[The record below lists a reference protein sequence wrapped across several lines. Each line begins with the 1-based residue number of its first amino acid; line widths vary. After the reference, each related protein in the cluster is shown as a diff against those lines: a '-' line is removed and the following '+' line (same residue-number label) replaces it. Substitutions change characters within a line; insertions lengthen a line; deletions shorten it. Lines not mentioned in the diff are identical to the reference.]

1 MKSPT
6 DLVHSL
12 SCCEVWV
19 PHPCRVSALT
29 ARVGSRYSKWSNI
42 PALLILCLAGLHA
55 QGLAAQ
61 TIPVSIQTDSAPDDG
76 NLAPWRTTFNSG
88 KTTLGQVRFV
98 FLHQDVI
105 VGGTVEDLGRSSQ
118 LLEWRIATKTA
129 ASIQAANAGDQKSSS
144 PPRYF
149 VPHAMDGLPLRYS
162 GKKANVIAVQL
173 HHALAPGAT
182 DNAMGESVT
191 DDSTINPCFDLVVQ
205 FDDGTTAMTT
215 QYSPT
220 LANADLAEPV
230 SVINVAAAR
239 MQRELP
245 DLIGMSV
252 YAAGFTELYKPDST
266 IDEIVNQDDAHK
278 LPPADIPLL
287 VPLTIVG
294 ARYVDSAG
302 AVIQVQLP
310 NGDKAL
316 ALTTMPQLFLPPL
329 DGRAQSFQERV
340 IGLFLAQ
347 IPRKLTKKELAA
359 IRNGSIYR
367 GMSETALEYVMGF
380 PDKESKSEDGGRQL
394 TFRKSLLVYVSY
406 SGTVEDWKFLD
417 EK

>member
-6 DLVHSL
+6 GL
-12 SCCEVWV
+12 
-19 PHPCRVSALT
+19 AM
-29 ARVGSRYSKWSNI
+29 
-42 PALLILCLAGLHA
+42 LILCAASLQA
-55 QGLAAQ
+55 QGQSAQ
-61 TIPVSIQTDSAPDDG
+61 ATSVPTQSDSAKDDG

-88 KTTLGQVRFV
+88 KITLGQVRFV

-105 VGGTVEDLGRSSQ
+105 VSGTVEDLGRSSQ
-118 LLEWRIATKTA
+118 LLEWRIAAKTA
-129 ASIQAANAGDQKSSS
+129 ASIQAANSDDQKGPH

-162 GKKANVIAVQL
+162 GKKANVIVVQL

-182 DNAMGESVT
+182 DNALGETIS
-191 DDSTINPCFDLVVQ
+191 DDSTVNPCFDIVVQ
-205 FDDGTTAMTT
+205 FDDGITALTT
-215 QYSPT
+215 QYPAT

-230 SVINVAAAR
+230 AVINAAAER

-252 YAAGFTELYKPDST
+252 YAAGFTQLYKPDST
-266 IDEIVNQDDAHK
+266 ADEIVNQDDASK
-278 LPPADIPLL
+278 VPPADIPLF
-287 VPLTIVG
+287 VPLTVVA
-294 ARYVDSAG
+294 ARYADLAG
-302 AVIQVQLP
+302 VVIEVQFP

-316 ALTTMPQLFLPPL
+316 ALTSMQQLFLPQL
-329 DGRAQSFQERV
+329 DGKEQSFQERV

-347 IPRKLTKKELAA
+347 IPHKLTKRELAA
-359 IRNGSIYR
+359 IRNGSIYH

-380 PDKESKSEDGGRQL
+380 PEKESKTADGDRQL
-394 TFRKSLLVYVSY
+394 TFRKSLLVTLGY